1 MATTALKTRLKAL
14 EVASKVKDDA
24 IDFRDRFIVGY
35 DNGDGVLYDSVT
47 REPIPQERIDK
58 AKVFIH
64 VSKDCRRD

>member
-1 MATTALKTRLKAL
+1 MASSGLKTRLMKL
-14 EVASKVKDDA
+14 ESVKKHDSSSL
-24 IDFRDRFIVGY
+24 RDRIIVGY

-58 AKVFIH
+58 AKVFVH